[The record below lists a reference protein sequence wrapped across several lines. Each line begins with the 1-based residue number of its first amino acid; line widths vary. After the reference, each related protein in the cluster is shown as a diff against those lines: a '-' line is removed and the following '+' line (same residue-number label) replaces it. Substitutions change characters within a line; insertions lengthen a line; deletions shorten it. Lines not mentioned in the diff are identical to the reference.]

1 MDDFN
6 KRWDNFAVYLPSIQK
21 GYAKAASRAD
31 DKTRTMPKDVTLRS
45 LNFLNPKSKL
55 WHYKYALYSAGQFKI
70 GEQQSDIVTTRDEK
84 QTVILGDS
92 GGFQIGK
99 GTLAGFT
106 AINKL
111 KTADEVCKAWRN
123 ATDLKKWIVNWLETH
138 SDYAMTLDMPLWAKS
153 PKNKHTPFHRC
164 SVQQLIDLTV
174 ENLEFIKKNKR
185 GNTKWLNVIQG
196 DTTEDMKLWWDAVKS
211 YKFGGWALAGNTGWR
226 GGSMAVVTQV
236 LMMRDEGA
244 FEKGMDWLHI
254 LGVSQTKW
262 AVILSAIQR
271 GLRKSTNPNLRVS
284 FDSAAPNILAGKFE
298 ELAVYPKFSKKE
310 DSWSISAVRCPS
322 AKIYVN
328 SKDEYA
334 FPFPSALGD
343 KLKLSHLSVKY
354 DKYSNVKFDDIT
366 QAFLTHHN
374 TWVYVRSMLEA
385 NELAFM
391 DKADAEQFVP
401 PNLLKCLELI
411 EELLVMGKGK
421 WKSKLKANEAL
432 FKAVDKM
439 SKDEVIIV

>member
-21 GYAKAASRAD
+21 SYAKVAIKAD
-31 DKTRTMPKDVTLRS
+31 DKTRTMPKDVTMRS
-45 LNFLNPKSKL
+45 LNFINPKNKL

-70 GEQQSDIVTTRDEK
+70 GETQSDMVTTRDEK

-106 AINKL
+106 ALNKL
-111 KTADEVCKAWRN
+111 KTADEVCEAWRN
-123 ATDLKKWIVNWLETH
+123 ATQLKKWIVNWLETH
-138 SDYAMTLDMPLWAKS
+138 SDYAMTLDMPLWAQL
-153 PKNKHTPFHRC
+153 PQNKKTPFHKC
-164 SVQQLIDLTV
+164 STQQLIDLTV
-174 ENLEFIKKNKR
+174 ENLEFIKRNKR

-196 DTTEDMKLWWDAVKS
+196 TNSKDMKQWWDAVKG
-211 YKFGGWALAGNTGWR
+211 YRFGGWALAGDTGWR

-244 FEKGMDWLHI
+244 FDKGMDWLHV

-284 FDSAAPNILAGKFE
+284 FDSASPNILAGKFE
-298 ELAVYPKFSKKE
+298 QLAVYPKFTNKE
-310 DSWSISAVRCPS
+310 ESWAISAVRCP
-322 AKIYVN
+322 KGEIYVN
-328 SKDEYA
+328 SGDEFA

-343 KLKLSHLSVKY
+343 KLKLSHLNVKY
-354 DKYSNVKFDDIT
+354 DKYSSVNFDDVT

-374 TWVYVRSMLEA
+374 TWVYVRAMLEA
-385 NELAFM
+385 NELAFL

-401 PNLLKCLELI
+401 KNLLACLHLI
-411 EELLVMGKGK
+411 EELMCTKN
-421 WKSKLKANEAL
+421 WKARITSNKRL
-432 FKAVDKM
+432 FDAVDKM
-439 SKDEVIIV
+439 SKDEVIIVK